1 MRRKLRKA
9 LAVIMVLAMLLA
21 QAAVLA
27 SAAAKTITS
36 ITAVAQE
43 TLIENYSG
51 YRSTEWDS
59 VSQSYVEYFRY
70 DVGQSQPMYT
80 VTFSDGTQ
88 ITTEKSYIEIDGE
101 HIYPSFSYDQAYD
114 NPWGVGKHTVTAY
127 FYYHGQDI
135 SCDFEVEVVE
145 SPVASVTATASSV
158 LIENYDGY
166 NNTWEGENA
175 YFYYY
180 ASSCD
185 PQYTITY
192 KDGTVYTGD
201 SSSIYSQTG
210 YSPSADFTQ
219 SAQAP
224 LGVGTHT
231 AQVSFLGVTGTMEV
245 EIIENPVASVT
256 ATAGGVLIE
265 NYDGYNNTWDGENA
279 YFYYYA
285 SSCDPQYTI
294 TYKDGTI
301 YTGDSYSIYS
311 QTGYFPS
318 ADFAQSAQAPLG
330 IGTHTAQVSF
340 LSVTGTMEVEIIE
353 NPVQSISAV
362 LDHDLI
368 ENHDGYMQT
377 VTLESGESA
386 QYFEYDC
393 SPYNM
398 YYTLTLKDGTVCQGN
413 SGAIQNAVE
422 PYVGE
427 RFVYPSAFTDQS
439 YDTPWGIG
447 THVGTVSFLGVEGQF
462 TCEVV
467 ETPVASIS
475 VKSKPQFLGVGIDEN
490 AILTVTYKDGT
501 VYTGTSEQIGLQ
513 TGYRNPTLNWNVEN
527 QTLGTNTGE
536 VTFLGTTYPFTYE
549 VVENPYVA
557 LEILNTEWMDEGNY
571 VSNLNVTYRLTKNDG
586 TQEVGYTYEYGGY
599 TDLGLDARVE
609 QIGEWGAGLENR
621 FSLTVAGL
629 TAEGTVEI
637 LPKNSEFSY
646 LVFDNSAII
655 TDVSQYTGTLVIP
668 EEIDGYPVVGI
679 SSLGYGEFTSITVP
693 DSVRF
698 LAVGWCA
705 NVETVETITLGKSVG
720 NIEYGMFRENTAL
733 REISVSADNPN
744 YTSVDGVVYSKDM
757 STLVAYPLGKTG
769 TYTVPAETTNIDIL
783 NDRIYDQISI
793 EFAEDS
799 RSYVTV
805 DGVTYTADMKKVMF
819 CDPKKSGAYTM
830 PDSVEQIND
839 RAFADCNKLETVRVS
854 QNVTDIVYGA
864 FADCTALRSITLPD
878 TVQSIGKQAFAN
890 CTSLQAFTFPAAV
903 SQVVDRAFSGSTAL
917 QTVTLND
924 GLQYIGYSV
933 FSDCAQLQSISIPD
947 SVTTIDSRAFENCT
961 ALSTLQLGNGVTSLG
976 SHAFENCDALQSVTI
991 PDNVTDLGYEAFG
1004 YCDNL
1009 QSVTVG
1015 SGVTAINGAFSGC
1028 TALKTISLP
1037 DTLTEIS
1044 AYDFDDSAYYADESN
1059 WEGDVLYLDG
1069 YLIGARE
1076 DISGEYT
1083 VQAGTLGVASS
1094 AFSGCDQLTGI
1105 HLPNGLKFVGYSA
1118 FLSCKNLTNVTL
1130 PDGLETIENS
1140 AFNSCTSLEN
1150 ITLPDSLKH
1159 IGQRAFSG
1167 SAIKELELPE
1177 GLESVGYMAFAGTEV
1192 ESIRIPD
1199 TVTDMVYGF
1208 YGSNITEIEMPDT
1221 LVSLDH
1227 DFHETPWYDA
1237 QPEGPVYL
1245 GRMLYFYKGAIR
1257 DYESITVKEGTLG
1270 ISDHAFEDQTNLTG
1284 IELPEGLLDIG
1295 TRAFADCRNL
1305 TDVTIPSTLQS
1316 IQWQA
1321 FRNCALETIE
1331 IPASVTEIG
1340 DDAFLGCAQLKEIRV
1355 SADNPN
1361 YSSIDGVLYNKD
1373 GTELIYCPEGKTGT
1387 LVLPLQTEKVR
1398 RDAFLNTSLTAVV
1411 IHNDALE
1418 IEHSAFN
1425 SWTDP
1430 DGFENDSWM
1439 DSPLYLYANRGSTTE
1454 AYAREYEQMF
1464 VELTAQTDT
1473 ATDVSVAADTPDS
1486 LPADTQLHVEQTEN
1500 TDTRV
1505 SYNITLMQNG
1515 AEVQPAGAVT
1525 VKIPVPETMDGNAC
1539 KVYREEADGT
1549 YTDMNAVYRDGY
1561 MVFTTDHFSVYVM
1574 SATDPNATLGDV
1586 NRDGKVDAVDARWV
1600 LQAAAGMRTLENA
1613 TAADANGDGKIDA
1626 VDARWILQAAAG
1638 MRNL

>member
-43 TLIENYSG
+43 TLIENYGG

-135 SCDFEVEVVE
+135 SCDFEVEIIE
-145 SPVASVTATASSV
+145 NPVASVTATASSV

-166 NNTWEGENA
+166 NNTWDGENA

-501 VYTGTSEQIGLQ
+501 VYTGTSEQIGWQ

-571 VSNLNVTYRLTKNDG
+571 VWNLNVTYRLTKNDG
-586 TQEVGYTYEYGGY
+586 TQEVGYTYEYGGF

-679 SSLGYGEFTSITVP
+679 SSLGYGKDFTSITVP

-705 NVETVETITLGKSVG
+705 DVETVETITLGKSVG

-783 NDRIYDQISI
+783 TDRIYDQISI
-793 EFAEDS
+793 AFAEDS

-947 SVTTIDSRAFENCT
+947 SVTTIDPRAFENCT
-961 ALSTLQLGNGVTSLG
+961 ALSTLQLGTSVTSIG
-976 SHAFENCDALQSVTI
+976 YSAFENCDTLQSVTI
-991 PDNVTDLGYEAFG
+991 PDGVTDLGGSAFG
-1004 YCDNL
+1004 SCDNL

-1015 SGVTAINGAFSGC
+1015 SGVTAINDAFSGC

-1044 AYDFDDSAYYADESN
+1044 ASDFDDSAYYADESK

-1069 YLIGARE
+1069 YLIGAKE
-1076 DISGEYT
+1076 DISGEYA
-1083 VQAGTLGVASS
+1083 VKAGTRGVANYV
-1094 AFSGCDQLTGI
+1094 FRGYDQLTGVS
-1105 HLPNGLKFVGYSA
+1105 FS
-1118 FLSCKNLTNVTL
+1118 
-1130 PDGLETIENS
+1130 DGLEFIGDE
-1140 AFNSCTSLEN
+1140 AFDGCVNLTDVA
-1150 ITLPDSLKH
+1150 LPDSLKH
-1159 IGQRAFSG
+1159 IGQTAFSG

-1208 YGSNITEIEMPDT
+1208 YGTNITEIEMPDT

-1245 GRMLYFYKGAIR
+1245 GRMLYFYKGVIR
-1257 DYESITVKEGTLG
+1257 DYTSITVKEGTLG

-1295 TRAFADCRNL
+1295 TRAFSACRNL
-1305 TDVTIPSTLQS
+1305 TDVVLPSTLQS
-1316 IQWQA
+1316 IQKEA
-1321 FRNCALETIE
+1321 FQDCALETIE

-1340 DDAFLGCAQLKEIRV
+1340 ENVFIGCANLKEIRV
-1355 SADNPN
+1355 AADNPN

-1387 LVLPLQTEKVR
+1387 LVLPLQTGKVYR
-1398 RDAFLNTSLTAVV
+1398 NAFARTSLLAVV
-1411 IHNDALE
+1411 VHNDALE
-1418 IEHSAFN
+1418 IDAWAFN
-1425 SWTDP
+1425 SWATGYSVGANLYTSVGRNP
-1430 DGFENDSWM
+1430 M
-1439 DSPLYLYANRGSTTE
+1439 YLYANRGSTTE

-1486 LPADTQLHVEQTEN
+1486 LPADVQLHVKQTEN

-1515 AEVQPAGAVT
+1515 TEVQPAGAVT

-1549 YTDMNAVYRDGY
+1549 YTDMNAVYRDGC

-1586 NRDGKVDAVDARWV
+1586 NADGKVDAVDARWV
-1600 LQAAAGMRTLENA
+1600 LQTAAGMRTLENA

>member
-70 DVGQSQPMYT
+70 DESQSQPIYT

-101 HIYPSFSYDQAYD
+101 HIYPSFSDDQAYD

-175 YFYYY
+175 YFYYN
-180 ASSCD
+180 ASNCD

-210 YSPSADFTQ
+210 YSPSAELAQ

-224 LGVGTHT
+224 LGV
-231 AQVSFLGVTGTMEV
+231 
-245 EIIENPVASVT
+245 
-256 ATAGGVLIE
+256 
-265 NYDGYNNTWDGENA
+265 
-279 YFYYYA
+279 
-285 SSCDPQYTI
+285 
-294 TYKDGTI
+294 
-301 YTGDSYSIYS
+301 
-311 QTGYFPS
+311 
-318 ADFAQSAQAPLG
+318 
-330 IGTHTAQVSF
+330 GTHTAQVSF

-501 VYTGTSEQIGLQ
+501 VYTGTSEQIGWQ

-549 VVENPYVA
+549 VEENPYVA

-586 TQEVGYTYEYGGY
+586 TQEVGYTYEYGGF

-655 TDVSQYTGTLVIP
+655 TGVLRSTENLVIP

-679 SSLGYGEFTSITVP
+679 SGFWSGGIKSITVP

-705 NVETVETITLGKSVG
+705 DVETVETITLGKSVG

-947 SVTTIDSRAFENCT
+947 SVTSIGDYAFENCT
-961 ALSTLQLGNGVTSLG
+961 ALSTLQLGTGVTSIG
-976 SHAFENCDALQSVTI
+976 YSAFENCDTLQSVTI
-991 PDNVTDLGYEAFG
+991 PDGVTYLGGSAFG
-1004 YCDNL
+1004 SCDNL
-1009 QSVTVG
+1009 QSATVG

-1028 TALKTISLP
+1028 TALQTISLP

-1044 AYDFDDSAYYADESN
+1044 AYDFADSAYYADESN

-1069 YLIGARE
+1069 YLIGAKE

-1083 VQAGTLGVASS
+1083 AKAGTRGVANYV
-1094 AFSGCDQLTGI
+1094 FRGHDQLTGVS
-1105 HLPNGLKFVGYSA
+1105 FS
-1118 FLSCKNLTNVTL
+1118 
-1130 PDGLETIENS
+1130 DGLEFIGDE
-1140 AFNSCTSLEN
+1140 AFDGCVNLTDVA
-1150 ITLPDSLKH
+1150 LPDSLKH
-1159 IGQRAFSG
+1159 IGQKAFYDTPV
-1167 SAIKELELPE
+1167 KDLELPD
-1177 GLESVGYMAFAGTEV
+1177 GLETIGWRAFAFSDI
-1192 ESIRIPD
+1192 ESIKIPD

-1208 YGSNITEIEMPDT
+1208 YGTNITEIEMPDT

-1257 DYESITVKEGTLG
+1257 DYTSITVKEGTLG

-1295 TRAFADCRNL
+1295 TRAFSACRNL
-1305 TDVTIPSTLQS
+1305 TDVVLPSTLQS
-1316 IQWQA
+1316 IQKEA
-1321 FRNCALETIE
+1321 FQNCALETIE

-1340 DDAFLGCAQLKEIRV
+1340 ENVFIGCANLKEIRV
-1355 SADNPN
+1355 AADNPN

-1387 LVLPLQTEKVR
+1387 LVLPLRTEKVYR
-1398 RDAFLNTSLTAVV
+1398 NAFARTSLSAVV
-1411 IHNDALE
+1411 VHNDALE
-1418 IEHSAFN
+1418 IDAWAFN
-1425 SWTDP
+1425 SWTTGYFSGANLHTSIGKNP
-1430 DGFENDSWM
+1430 M
-1439 DSPLYLYANRGSTTE
+1439 YLYANRGSTTE

-1464 VELTAQTDT
+1464 VELTAQTDA

-1505 SYNITLMQNG
+1505 SYNITLVQNG

-1574 SATDPNATLGDV
+1574 SATEPNATLGDV

-1613 TAADANGDGKIDA
+1613 TAADVNGDGKIDA

-1638 MRNL
+1638 MRTLGA

>member
-101 HIYPSFSYDQAYD
+101 NIYPSFSYDQAYD

-127 FYYHGQDI
+127 FYYRGQDI

-145 SPVASVTATASSV
+145 S
-158 LIENYDGY
+158 
-166 NNTWEGENA
+166 
-175 YFYYY
+175 
-180 ASSCD
+180 
-185 PQYTITY
+185 
-192 KDGTVYTGD
+192 
-201 SSSIYSQTG
+201 
-210 YSPSADFTQ
+210 
-219 SAQAP
+219 
-224 LGVGTHT
+224 
-231 AQVSFLGVTGTMEV
+231 
-245 EIIENPVASVT
+245 PVASVT

-839 RAFADCNKLETVRVS
+839 RAFADCNKLETVHVS

-961 ALSTLQLGNGVTSLG
+961 ALSTLQFGNGMTSIGDFAFENCTALSALQLGNGVTSIG
-976 SHAFENCDALQSVTI
+976 QYSFENCDALQSVTI

-1028 TALKTISLP
+1028 TALQTISLP

-1083 VQAGTLGVASS
+1083 VKAGTRGIASS

-1105 HLPNGLKFVGYSA
+1105 HLPDGLKFVGGGA
-1118 FLSCKNLTNVTL
+1118 FSSCESLKNVTLPDSLKYIGGGAFYDTPLKDLEL
-1130 PDGLETIENS
+1130 PDGLETIN
-1140 AFNSCTSLEN
+1140 T
-1150 ITLPDSLKH
+1150 
-1159 IGQRAFSG
+1159 RAF
-1167 SAIKELELPE
+1167 
-1177 GLESVGYMAFAGTEV
+1177 AFSDI
-1192 ESIRIPD
+1192 ESIKIPD

-1245 GRMLYFYKGAIR
+1245 GRMLYFYKGVIR
-1257 DYESITVKEGTLG
+1257 DYTSITVKEGTLG
-1270 ISDHAFEDQTNLTG
+1270 ISDYAFAQQTNLTG
-1284 IELPEGLLDIG
+1284 VELPEGLLDIG

-1305 TDVTIPSTLQS
+1305 TDVTLPSTLQS

-1340 DDAFLGCAQLKEIRV
+1340 ENVFIGCANLKEIRV
-1355 SADNPN
+1355 AADNPN

-1387 LVLPLQTEKVR
+1387 LVLPLQTGKVC
-1398 RDAFLNTSLTAVV
+1398 DYAFLNTSLTAVV

-1418 IEHSAFN
+1418 IGSFAFN
-1425 SWTDP
+1425 SWTEP
-1430 DGFENDSWM
+1430 DGFYNAPWM

-1473 ATDVSVAADTPDS
+1473 ATDVSVAADTPDR
-1486 LPADTQLHVEQTEN
+1486 LPADVQLHVEQTEN

-1505 SYNITLMQNG
+1505 SYNITLVQNG

-1586 NRDGKVDAVDARWV
+1586 NRDGKIDAVDARWV

>member
-51 YRSTEWDS
+51 YRSTGWDS
-59 VSQSYVEYFRY
+59 VSQSYVEYFQY
-70 DVGQSQPMYT
+70 DESQSQPIYT

-101 HIYPSFSYDQAYD
+101 HIYPSFSDDQAYD

-175 YFYYY
+175 YFYYN
-180 ASSCD
+180 ASNCD

-210 YSPSADFTQ
+210 YSPSAELAQ

-245 EIIENPVASVT
+245 EIIENPVQSV
-256 ATAGGVLIE
+256 
-265 NYDGYNNTWDGENA
+265 
-279 YFYYYA
+279 
-285 SSCDPQYTI
+285 
-294 TYKDGTI
+294 
-301 YTGDSYSIYS
+301 
-311 QTGYFPS
+311 
-318 ADFAQSAQAPLG
+318 
-330 IGTHTAQVSF
+330 
-340 LSVTGTMEVEIIE
+340 
-353 NPVQSISAV
+353 SAV
-362 LDHDLI
+362 VDHDLI

-439 YDTPWGIG
+439 YDTPWGVG

-475 VKSKPQFLGVGIDEN
+475 VESKPQFLGVGIDEN

-501 VYTGTSEQIGLQ
+501 VYTGTSEQIGWQ

-536 VTFLGTTYPFTYE
+536 VAFLGTTYPFTYE

-668 EEIDGYPVVGI
+668 EEIDGYAVVGI

-705 NVETVETITLGKSVG
+705 NVETVETITLGKSVEH
-720 NIEYGMFRENTAL
+720 IEYDMFRANTAL

-878 TVQSIGKQAFAN
+878 TVQSIGGQAFSNCESLIDFNFPAATSQVGDQAFA
-890 CTSLQAFTFPAAV
+890 
-903 SQVVDRAFSGSTAL
+903 GSTAL

-924 GLQYIGYSV
+924 GLQYIGYSA
-933 FSDCAQLQSISIPD
+933 FSGCVQLQSISIPD
-947 SVTTIDSRAFENCT
+947 SVTTIDSYAFENCT

-991 PDNVTDLGYEAFG
+991 PDNVTYLGDTAFG
-1004 YCDNL
+1004 SCDNL
-1009 QSVTVG
+1009 QSATVG
-1015 SGVTAINGAFSGC
+1015 SGVTAINSAFSGC
-1028 TALKTISLP
+1028 TALQTISLP

-1069 YLIGARE
+1069 YLIDAKE

-1083 VQAGTLGVASS
+1083 VKAGTRGIASS

-1105 HLPNGLKFVGYSA
+1105 HLPDGLKFVGYSA
-1118 FLSCKNLTNVTL
+1118 FQSCKNLKNVTL
-1130 PDGLETIENS
+1130 PDGLETIES
-1140 AFNSCTSLEN
+1140 GIFDSCTSLEN
-1150 ITLPDSLKH
+1150 ITLPNSLKYIESGAFSDSGVKNIVLPDSVESIGDYAFSDCSSLTNITLPDGLESLGYRVFYSCTSLNHITLPNSLKH
-1159 IGQRAFSG
+1159 IGQEAFYC
-1167 SAIKELELPE
+1167 SAIKDLELPD
-1177 GLESVGYMAFAGTEV
+1177 GLETIGWRAFAFSDI
-1192 ESIRIPD
+1192 ESIKIPD

-1208 YGSNITEIEMPDT
+1208 YGTNITEIEMPDT

-1257 DYESITVKEGTLG
+1257 DYTSITVKEGTLG

-1295 TRAFADCRNL
+1295 TRAFSACRNL
-1305 TDVTIPSTLQS
+1305 TDVILPSTLQS
-1316 IQWQA
+1316 IQKEA
-1321 FRNCALETIE
+1321 FQDCALETIE

-1340 DDAFLGCAQLKEIRV
+1340 ENVFIGCANLKEIRV
-1355 SADNPN
+1355 AADNPN

-1387 LVLPLQTEKVR
+1387 LVLPLQTERVYR
-1398 RDAFLNTSLTAVV
+1398 GAFTRTSLLAVV
-1411 IHNDALE
+1411 VHNDALE
-1418 IEHSAFN
+1418 IDAWAFN
-1425 SWTDP
+1425 SWATGYSVGANLYTSVGRNP
-1430 DGFENDSWM
+1430 M
-1439 DSPLYLYANRGSTTE
+1439 YLYANRGSTTE

-1464 VELTAQTDT
+1464 VELTAQTDA

-1486 LPADTQLHVEQTEN
+1486 LPADVQLHVEQTEN

-1525 VKIPVPETMDGNAC
+1525 VKIPVPDTMDGNLC
-1539 KVYREEADGT
+1539 RVYREETDGT
-1549 YTDMNAVYRDGY
+1549 YTDMNAVYQNGC
-1561 MVFTTDHFSVYVM
+1561 MVFTTDHFSQYVL
-1574 SATDPNATLGDV
+1574 TTQELENPTVTLGDV
-1586 NRDGKVDAVDARWV
+1586 NADGKVDAVDARWV

-1613 TAADANGDGKIDA
+1613 TAADVNGDGKIDA

-1638 MRNL
+1638 MRTLGA